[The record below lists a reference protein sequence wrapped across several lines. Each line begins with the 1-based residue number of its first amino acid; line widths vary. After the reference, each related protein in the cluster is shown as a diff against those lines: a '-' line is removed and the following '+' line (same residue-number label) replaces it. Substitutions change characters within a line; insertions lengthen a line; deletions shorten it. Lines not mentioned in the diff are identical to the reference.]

1 VFYVCVDLEIEGD
14 FRALLMFIKVFFGII
29 AYLCGSIP
37 FAYIIERAVKK
48 ADLRSVGSKNIGATN
63 VFRTAGVG
71 AGIITAIAD
80 ILKGLIPVY
89 FATFIDNSIFYLIV
103 VGSCAILGHM
113 FTIFLNFEGG
123 KGVATGLGVFFV
135 LMPLPSLVALCVFS
149 LIFVF
154 SGYASLGSVISFASF
169 PITSYFLGYDSG
181 AVFFAFLTAILIIY
195 KHREN
200 LKKLKAGREYK
211 FKIFKKK

>member
-1 VFYVCVDLEIEGD
+1 
-14 FRALLMFIKVFFGII
+14 MFIKVFFVAI

-37 FAYIIERAVKK
+37 FAYIIGRVTKK
-48 ADLRSVGSKNIGATN
+48 ADLRNVGSKNIGATN

-80 ILKGLIPVY
+80 ILKGLAPVY
-89 FATFIDNSIFYLIV
+89 FATFIDSSIFYSIA

-135 LMPLPSLVALCVFS
+135 LMPLSSLVALCVFS

-154 SGYASLGSVISFASF
+154 SGYASLGSVSAFVSF
-169 PITSYFLGYDSG
+169 PITSYFLGYDTE
-181 AVFFAFLTAILIIY
+181 VVLFAFLIAILIIY
-195 KHREN
+195 NHRGN
-200 LKKLKAGREYK
+200 LKKLKSGREYK
-211 FKIFKKK
+211 FKILKKK